1 MKMKIGMVDLV
12 NYGWNSRTTRKVL
25 ILEEYDTQCLVLW
38 GKIVTKIGNYE
49 ITKNSDLIEKE
60 RIYNIKEKDISK
72 FRLWCYKYWDNNF

>member
-38 GKIVTKIGNYE
+38 GKIVTKIGNNE